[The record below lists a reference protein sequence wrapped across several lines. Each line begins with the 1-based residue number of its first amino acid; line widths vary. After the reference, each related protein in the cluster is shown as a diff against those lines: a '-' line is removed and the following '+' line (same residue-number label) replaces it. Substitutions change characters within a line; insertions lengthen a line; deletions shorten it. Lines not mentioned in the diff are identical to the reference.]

1 MTGPHPIPDAPEEP
15 YVFGVW
21 KPHPDL
27 PFGSLGKI
35 DGQWELIE
43 DISVVKSVG
52 GWPVTQTD
60 RYVER
65 SDGERARV
73 FEVGP

>member
-1 MTGPHPIPDAPEEP
+1 MSSPTSELPEEQDV
-15 YVFGVW
+15 YGVW
-21 KPHPDL
+21 EPHPDL
-27 PFGSLGKI
+27 PPGELGKI
-35 DGQWELIE
+35 DGRWEFIE